1 MDYANTAE
9 AAFQDAGGRWSNW
22 SSFIRKLLNTFL
34 CASQISSNV
43 RMKNA
48 KLNKPV
54 FFQNTFKNKYYL
66 NADIWK
72 VSTV

>member
-9 AAFQDAGGRWSNW
+9 AAFQDAGGRWMNW

-43 RMKNA
+43 RKILFLYEYHVTLKLQLEIDKNLML
-48 KLNKPV
+48 KFLK
-54 FFQNTFKNKYYL
+54 
-66 NADIWK
+66 
-72 VSTV
+72 